1 MRYMGLD
8 LGNRTVGIAF
18 SDPMGIVATGYE
30 TYRFNEKDLQN
41 VLEYVKILVVEKN
54 VDKCVMCSRN
64 CCIIF
69 SVEIIFGGGYFL
81 PTTIL

>member
-30 TYRFNEKDLQN
+30 TFITPFDQ
-41 VLEYVKILVVEKN
+41 
-54 VDKCVMCSRN
+54 
-64 CCIIF
+64 
-69 SVEIIFGGGYFL
+69 
-81 PTTIL
+81 